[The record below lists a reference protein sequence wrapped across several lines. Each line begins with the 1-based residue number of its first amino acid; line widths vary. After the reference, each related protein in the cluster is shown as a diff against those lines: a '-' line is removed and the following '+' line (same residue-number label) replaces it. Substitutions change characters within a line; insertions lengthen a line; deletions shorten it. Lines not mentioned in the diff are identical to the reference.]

1 MCRARVCVCM
11 CGARRRFD
19 FRERSYA
26 FGELLQFFGGGGG
39 AGGRTMAQKEGR
51 YQLLRYKVHSST
63 TEGTCLQIDCI
74 PKSNNLADQRRKLSE
89 YAVLQTTP
97 PSTLLH
103 SATVASNSSIQ
114 KRKAH
119 LPMIPRMKTP
129 IALRSLNPTS
139 LSA

>member
-1 MCRARVCVCM
+1 M

-19 FRERSYA
+19 FRERFYA
-26 FGELLQFFGGGGG
+26 FGELLQSFGGGG

-51 YQLLRYKVHSST
+51 YQILRYKVHSST
-63 TEGTCLQIDCI
+63 TEDTCLQIDCI

-97 PSTLLH
+97 PSTILH

-114 KRKAH
+114 KRKAR
-119 LPMIPRMKTP
+119 LPMIPRIETP